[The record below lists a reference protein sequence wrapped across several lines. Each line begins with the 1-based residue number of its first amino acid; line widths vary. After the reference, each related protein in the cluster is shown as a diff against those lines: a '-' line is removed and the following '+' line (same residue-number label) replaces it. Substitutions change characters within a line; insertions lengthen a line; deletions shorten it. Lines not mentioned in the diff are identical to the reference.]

1 MRLISAYSP
10 TGDMFDLESESSDD
24 YSDLRLAQLYQHLT
38 DLTEQHFAE
47 KRDDSSVSTLTQ
59 VLSQVESSGVII
71 SVLEEIANSPTQIN
85 NLANLAESLIRNGGG
100 VVGGLNISLNMSSL
114 LKTVKDSGIIFTTL
128 DGLMLNVTNRNFLAD
143 RLGVLLKRN
152 PWVAQLLTDLGAGK
166 ALTVAHIADLV
177 QNFTSKASNW
187 DEMLQQTES
196 VTSKSVVIGARDDSS
211 GQYAGSAQEF
221 LNNLINT
228 VASSTL
234 ASQSIGDILQAVN
247 DSGIVVPIVV
257 DVLNSTAIL
266 RMVGT
271 LVGKI
276 YNTGAFDNIDLNSY
290 YQLAKKNGLLTNSI
304 QIALT
309 DPTYSPP
316 LARIFQ
322 RMEINGAYQQT
333 QWNLH
338 GGPDKKK

>member
-1 MRLISAYSP
+1 MD
-10 TGDMFDLESESSDD
+10 GMFDLDSGSSEE
-24 YSDLRLAQLYQHLT
+24 YSDSRLAQLYQELA
-38 DLTEQHFAE
+38 DLTEEHFFE
-47 KRDDSSVSTLTQ
+47 KRDDASVSTLTQ
-59 VLSQVESSGVII
+59 VLSQVQSSGVIM
-71 SVLEEIANSPTQIN
+71 SVLEEIANSPTQID
-85 NLANLAESLIRNGGG
+85 NLANLTVSLIKNGGG
-100 VVGGLNISLNMSSL
+100 AIGGLNITLNMTAL
-114 LKTVKDSGIIFTTL
+114 LKTVEDSGIIFSTL
-128 DGLMLNVTNRNFLAD
+128 DGLMFNVTNRNFLAD

-152 PWVAQLLTDLGAGK
+152 PWVAQLLTELGAGK
-166 ALTVAHIADLV
+166 ALTVARIADLV

-196 VTSKSVVIGARDDSS
+196 VTSKSVVLGARDDSNSS

-257 DVLNSTAIL
+257 DVLNSTSVL

-271 LVGKI
+271 LIGKI
-276 YNTGAFDNIDLNSY
+276 YDSGVFDNFDLNSY
-290 YQLAKKNGLLTNSI
+290 YQLARNNGLLTNSI

-322 RMEINGAYQQT
+322 RMEMNGAYQQT

-338 GGPDKKK
+338 GGPDKKKK

>member
-1 MRLISAYSP
+1 
-10 TGDMFDLESESSDD
+10 MFDLESESSDG
-24 YSDLRLAQLYQHLT
+24 YSDFRLAQLYQHLT
-38 DLTEQHFAE
+38 DLTEEHFVE
-47 KRDDSSVSTLTQ
+47 KRDDSSASTLTQ
-59 VLSQVESSGVII
+59 VLSQVQSSGVIT

-85 NLANLAESLIRNGGG
+85 NLASLAESLIKNGGG
-100 VVGGLNISLNMSSL
+100 VVGGLNISLNVSSL
-114 LKTVKDSGIIFTTL
+114 LKTVEDSGLIFSTL
-128 DGLMLNVTNRNFLAD
+128 DGLMFNVTNRNFLAD

-196 VTSKSVVIGARDDSS
+196 VTSKSVVFGARDDSS

-247 DSGIVVPIVV
+247 DSAIVVPIVV
-257 DVLNSTAIL
+257 DVLNSTSIL
-266 RMVGT
+266 RMVGS
-271 LVGKI
+271 LVGKL
-276 YNTGAFDNIDLNSY
+276 YNAGTFDSIDLNSY
-290 YQLAKKNGLLTNSI
+290 YQLAKKNSLLTNAI

-322 RMEINGAYQQT
+322 RMEINGAFQQT